1 MNWEDATGT
10 TGSYLIEICEPLLT
24 RHLRAKHDDKHMNDK
39 HMNDKALR
47 PLDQLERT
55 ILDRQAA
62 PSENSY
68 TSRLLAGGVE
78 KIGGKIIEE
87 AFECIEAA
95 GDPDAG
101 GREHTIY
108 EAGDLMYHLMVLL
121 AVRNIRFSEVED
133 ELARRFGVSGI
144 AEKASREDKS

>member
-1 MNWEDATGT
+1 MLA
-10 TGSYLIEICEPLLT
+10 
-24 RHLRAKHDDKHMNDK
+24 RHLPAEHDDKHMTDN
-39 HMNDKALR
+39 ALR
-47 PLDQLERT
+47 PLEQLERT

-68 TSRLLAGGVE
+68 TSQLLAGGVE

-95 GDPDAG
+95 GDPEAG

-144 AEKASREDKS
+144 EEKASREEKS